1 MKMIDVGEKERT
13 ERVAIATTRVMM
25 KPETARMVRDNAVEK
40 GNVVEAAKLAAVMA
54 TKRTPDVIPLCHPI
68 ALTGVN
74 VEVSPQEQSVEIR
87 VQVRTVDRTGVEM
100 EALMGAAAAALTV
113 YDMLKR
119 NDKGMVVKD
128 LQLEHKSGGRTGDWN
143 RPAASA
149 ATPVKAV
156 GARGKVRSAKRPGSA
171 SRAKKRS

>member
-1 MKMIDVGEKERT
+1 MKMIDVGEKDRT
-13 ERVAIATTRVMM
+13 ERVAIATTRVVM
-25 KPETARMVRDNAVEK
+25 KPETARLVRDNAVEK

-68 ALTGVN
+68 ALTGVD
-74 VEVSPQEQSVEIR
+74 VEVTPRESSVEIR

-119 NDKGMVVKD
+119 NDKGMVVQD
-128 LQLEHKSGGRTGDWN
+128 LQLEHKSGGRTGDWD
-143 RPAASA
+143 RPAAQ
-149 ATPVKAV
+149 
-156 GARGKVRSAKRPGSA
+156 RP
-171 SRAKKRS
+171 